1 MDDED
6 ATARRANRLTRLAE
20 LAKLASQ
27 SDAGQPQV
35 QARLLAP
42 NAESGVVDVAGQSPD
57 ARLEPTPLDPFAAQA
72 DRLEKALAELEAR
85 KKAAA
90 EMAAK
95 SAPHLERWTALQ
107 AQLQA
112 LPQNERRGVLDA
124 IGLHKVSAVPQP
136 ITRLRGGGFVGRPAP
151 QRQPARWALWLTIPR
166 VELWQ
171 AVLLS
176 LGIEPDDSLE
186 AEACGRVPD
195 EPLSFNR
202 LSREF
207 FSRREDCLRALST
220 EGPIR
225 PQGSLYVGM
234 LQSPRCPV
242 LLAEVAAFLA
252 RIGATVPIE
261 MQATPAVTKTEEPN
275 QSDSAEMQPLQ
286 RRQAQ
291 DRALLGAESPAVPTA
306 QAEPAKNPEPPPLTT
321 SDIASAFAGL
331 RWSEAEWKKPLGDK
345 PKWLAACVSV
355 PGSQGSIQTR
365 WNPVCIGGAL
375 IFNGHVQARSVRARF
390 QTNHLLRHWLD
401 AWKTYEADNLDT
413 P

>member
-20 LAKLASQ
+20 LANLGSQ

-35 QARLLAP
+35 QARLPAP
-42 NAESGVVDVAGQSPD
+42 NAEEDS
-57 ARLEPTPLDPFAAQA
+57 TPRAPFAAEA

-95 SAPHLERWTALQ
+95 SAPHLERLTALH

-112 LPQNERRGVLDA
+112 LPQSERREVLDA
-124 IGLHKVSAVPQP
+124 IGLHEVSAAPQP

-275 QSDSAEMQPLQ
+275 QSDSAEMQPQGTEKRWTPELLTEMAAFRHANGTKAAAEKYSISEARVRKLQ
-286 RRQAQ
+286 PS
-291 DRALLGAESPAVPTA
+291 D
-306 QAEPAKNPEPPPLTT
+306 NPPPRGY
-321 SDIASAFAGL
+321 SAFSH
-331 RWSEAEWKKPLGDK
+331 R
-345 PKWLAACVSV
+345 PK
-355 PGSQGSIQTR
+355 
-365 WNPVCIGGAL
+365 
-375 IFNGHVQARSVRARF
+375 
-390 QTNHLLRHWLD
+390 
-401 AWKTYEADNLDT
+401 
-413 P
+413 

>member
-20 LAKLASQ
+20 LANLASQ

-35 QARLLAP
+35 QARLPAP

-57 ARLEPTPLDPFAAQA
+57 ARLEPTPLQSLAAQA
-72 DRLEKALAELEAR
+72 DRLEKALAESEAR

-95 SAPHLERWTALQ
+95 SAPHLERLTALH

-112 LPQNERRGVLDA
+112 LPQSERREVLDA
-124 IGLHKVSAVPQP
+124 IGLHKVSAAPPP

-166 VELWQ
+166 VALWQ

-207 FSRREDCLRALST
+207 FFRRVDCLRALST

-261 MQATPAVTKTEEPN
+261 MQATPAAAIT
-275 QSDSAEMQPLQ
+275 
-286 RRQAQ
+286 
-291 DRALLGAESPAVPTA
+291 PTA
-306 QAEPAKNPEPPPLTT
+306 QAEPAPDDAGGTADAATVAPSDATGTGSANEAKKWL
-321 SDIASAFAGL
+321 DIALPYILAMLKSKQFGTAKELFHALEADADSPTSPFSKGVGPRRGEL
-331 RWSEAEWKKPLGDK
+331 HLRKLSQSIALKTFQNRWSEIR
-345 PKWLAACVSV
+345 AA
-355 PGSQGSIQTR
+355 
-365 WNPVCIGGAL
+365 A
-375 IFNGHVQARSVRARF
+375 
-390 QTNHLLRHWLD
+390 
-401 AWKTYEADNLDT
+401 NLH
-413 P
+413 